1 MSKYNTGDAVPSSS
15 MPNAW
20 DNMQALDELVNGSG
34 KVVVTRTGQQRDTFA
49 GIQGKADDQR
59 ENFQTEFSASQEDM
73 ESRFST
79 QSESFAGQFQAA
91 QTDKEN
97 RFQAFLDSSGYVFL
111 GDYEDGPFQFS
122 ARNQY
127 IRFQNQFYR
136 LNKSTDTGFTTTG
149 TDETSFA
156 NDVTHFVL
164 MDGDTL
170 RQNLGSGDGIKWIGG
185 LGYTT
190 PEKYLARGDGVTDD
204 TAALQLAI
212 FEAKMTGREVLLS
225 STYLISEGFKLDSS
239 VAIRGTGKKSGFV
252 TKDSITSQRILFHI
266 TADNVTLENFSI
278 LTSADG
284 FGAVGSVG
292 CYAVRVVDN
301 VERTRICGLNID
313 GRHYGAMGFCVGISI
328 SWSNHGFYQNNNI
341 QNCSVGFHGGG
352 SFNVI
357 DGNICDNH
365 FVDDPD
371 NFTNEWDS
379 TSMYWDGFMF
389 EGLKYSTITNNTAT
403 NNGQSGIY
411 FGGGGSSVS
420 CYNIISGNIAN
431 WNFNHGIDNG
441 VNGTQSATN
450 DVYGNTINGNI
461 CKNNRYNGI
470 WLGTVHDIVV
480 NSNIVVI
487 DEEHKA
493 KFNSTGD
500 SSGIGLRLNTTK
512 NCVVSDNDVFV
523 TANEFSSIYFRGVG
537 NVLGDNRIRGK
548 DIIVENL
555 MTNNSAKGLTGT
567 FKPTIAVGSGVTLD
581 STATRGTYSI
591 NNNKIVYD
599 LDLNITTLSATGP
612 LQLSGFPFL
621 ASGTIYQYLGQCQF
635 TSGMKTGFYQ
645 GNIGVNVYANNS
657 VVTIAALVTGVSTDI
672 GTYLGNT
679 VRMRIKLEIIM
690 NAADFEGTFN

>member
-1 MSKYNTGDAVPSSS
+1 MS
-15 MPNAW
+15 
-20 DNMQALDELVNGSG
+20 
-34 KVVVTRTGQQRDTFA
+34 
-49 GIQGKADDQR
+49 
-59 ENFQTEFSASQEDM
+59 
-73 ESRFST
+73 
-79 QSESFAGQFQAA
+79 
-91 QTDKEN
+91 
-97 RFQAFLDSSGYVFL
+97 
-111 GDYEDGPFQFS
+111 
-122 ARNQY
+122 
-127 IRFQNQFYR
+127 
-136 LNKSTDTGFTTTG
+136 
-149 TDETSFA
+149 
-156 NDVTHFVL
+156 
-164 MDGDTL
+164 
-170 RQNLGSGDGIKWIGG
+170 G
-185 LGYTT
+185 L
-190 PEKYLARGDGVTDD
+190 
-204 TAALQLAI
+204 
-212 FEAKMTGREVLLS
+212 
-225 STYLISEGFKLDSS
+225 YLISDGFKLDSA
-239 VAIRGTGKKSGFV
+239 VTIRGTGKKSGFV

-292 CYAVRVVDN
+292 CYVIRVVDN
-301 VERTRICGLNID
+301 VERTRICGLTID
-313 GRHYGAMGFCVGISI
+313 GRHYGAMGFCTGISI

-365 FVDDPD
+365 FVDDPE
-371 NFTNEWDS
+371 NFTNSWDS

-389 EGLKYSTITNNTAT
+389 EGLKYSAITNNTAT

-441 VNGTQSATN
+441 VSGTQSATN

-470 WLGTVHDIVV
+470 WLGTVRDIVV

-523 TANEFSSIYFRGVG
+523 TANEFSSIYFCGVG

-555 MTNNSAKGLTGT
+555 ITNNSAKGLTGT

-599 LDLNITTLSATGP
+599 LDLNITTPSATGP

-621 ASGTIYQYLGQCQF
+621 GSGTIYQYLGQCQF

-679 VRMRIKLEIIM
+679 VRMRIKLEVIM
-690 NAADFEGTFN
+690 NAADFDGTFN